1 MEGSS
6 KNVLQLEQDC
16 NHLRENL
23 DQVKEEIVRI
33 LSDKEATSKENTA
46 LKEQITELANKV
58 EVSTQ
63 HPSDSFTVRII
74 FETLRNGKFNCDF
87 FIQEE
92 LSICAPA
99 DETKK
104 LQERVKELESCL
116 ELMQDEYEKC
126 EDYWQGKLDDERRLY
141 EQEQEMESKKLV
153 ELQEKIQELLSQEQ
167 EEANQ
172 KGRLSPIDERVL
184 MEQQVSNKFT
194 VSDLID
200 KQILLRSMT

>member
-1 MEGSS
+1 MQFFSVQE
-6 KNVLQLEQDC
+6 
-16 NHLRENL
+16 
-23 DQVKEEIVRI
+23 
-33 LSDKEATSKENTA
+33 
-46 LKEQITELANKV
+46 EQI
-58 EVSTQ
+58 
-63 HPSDSFTVRII
+63 
-74 FETLRNGKFNCDF
+74 
-87 FIQEE
+87 
-92 LSICAPA
+92 APA

-104 LQERVKELESCL
+104 LQDRVKELESCL

-184 MEQQVSNKFT
+184 MEQQVSSNLN
-194 VSDLID
+194 S
-200 KQILLRSMT
+200 LRSRLNKCFLGQ

>member
-1 MEGSS
+1 MQFFSVQE
-6 KNVLQLEQDC
+6 
-16 NHLRENL
+16 
-23 DQVKEEIVRI
+23 
-33 LSDKEATSKENTA
+33 
-46 LKEQITELANKV
+46 EQIT
-58 EVSTQ
+58 
-63 HPSDSFTVRII
+63 
-74 FETLRNGKFNCDF
+74 
-87 FIQEE
+87 
-92 LSICAPA
+92 PA

-104 LQERVKELESCL
+104 LQDRVKELESCL

-184 MEQQVSNKFT
+184 MEQQVSSNLT
-194 VSDLID
+194 S
-200 KQILLRSMT
+200 LRSRLNKCFLGQ